1 MNICFILGKV
11 ISKVEFKFIYNS
23 KDVSISIF
31 KIMLRNKST
40 IECMAYNDVADYI
53 YRNVKID
60 DMLLI
65 EGKIHNDSIEILKTE
80 KVWKQR
86 TMYVEIQKI
95 SWKSQ
100 KSKAKILDK
109 INKMV

>member
-11 ISKVEFKFIYNS
+11 ISEVEFKFIYNS

-31 KIMLRNKST
+31 KIMLKNKST
-40 IECMAYNDVADYI
+40 IKCMTYNDVADYI

-65 EGKIHNDSIEILKTE
+65 EGKIHNDSIEILKME

-86 TMYVEIQKI
+86 TMYVEIQK
-95 SWKSQ
+95 
-100 KSKAKILDK
+100 L
-109 INKMV
+109 